1 MIHYFF
7 GLAASPFTKAHQ
19 RIIEDILAENEQNK
33 VYVAITDHDYKS
45 ISMPWTLRE
54 KIVEAN
60 LIDYIAAG
68 RVVILKQTERTYRFL
83 SSLHDWMDYVVVG
96 QDEWNDLKAGK
107 WHYSTELLNCWKWKV
122 IPRAADGISSS
133 KVRELLDKGC
143 RRYEEFKDLITKKTF
158 NLLFISDD
166 SLL

>member
-7 GLAASPFTKAHQ
+7 GLAAAPFTRAHQ

-33 VYVAITDHDYKS
+33 VYVAITEHDYKT
-45 ISMPWTLRE
+45 ITLPWNLRE
-54 KIVEAN
+54 RIVEAN
-60 LIDYIAAG
+60 LVEQIAAG

-96 QDEWNDLKAGK
+96 EDEWNDLKAGK

-122 IPRAADGISSS
+122 IPRATDSISSS

-143 RRYEEFKDLITKKTF
+143 RRYDEFKELITRKTF
-158 NLLFISDD
+158 DLLF
-166 SLL
+166 SLAE